1 MKKTKTHER
10 PKWLFYAIVPV
21 ITLIVYRSGG
31 YESWLTFLYLIPI
44 IWASL
49 TVSFQMGV
57 GVAVTSCAFYLFMVA
72 LDLNQVVP
80 HYPLL
85 PTDISTF
92 QERILFVGTAVLF
105 DKLLIF
111 LALSAIIG
119 KLAESIKKKNKKI
132 EEERNKIK
140 SIFENLEDAV
150 LVTDTDGKVITLNS
164 SANIV
169 FPELGKDP
177 IGVNIKGKLGDTHI
191 EERLLSLCELSHP
204 SIDICFAGP
213 NDAIFEGSLVPLSFG
228 EEVIGRIL
236 TCRDV
241 THKKQI
247 EKMKSDF
254 LAFLSH
260 QLRSP
265 LSNLKLYVE
274 ELLSMDLGGLKDEQS
289 ESLNTMQHQIARLI
303 ELVNYFL
310 DLETIKSGQ
319 LKLHLKHE
327 DPAEMIQ
334 DVLDEYKDEDANV
347 VFNRSEPE
355 LPPVVMD
362 RLKVEEV
369 FRNILKNS
377 IKYLKDGNGEIEV
390 SINKMT
396 ESDLHKRLKDKWEE
410 GAPVPMQFL
419 KILNPKKPKD
429 AKEWYDIEIKDD
441 GIGIPK
447 EEQGKIFSEMF
458 RAENAQQEEGMGM
471 GLFLSKAIIVSMGG
485 KICFESEKDKGT
497 TFHISVPVNLDL

>member
-1 MKKTKTHER
+1 M
-10 PKWLFYAIVPV
+10 
-21 ITLIVYRSGG
+21 
-31 YESWLTFLYLIPI
+31 
-44 IWASL
+44 
-49 TVSFQMGV
+49 
-57 GVAVTSCAFYLFMVA
+57 
-72 LDLNQVVP
+72 
-80 HYPLL
+80 
-85 PTDISTF
+85 
-92 QERILFVGTAVLF
+92 
-105 DKLLIF
+105 
-111 LALSAIIG
+111 
-119 KLAESIKKKNKKI
+119 
-132 EEERNKIK
+132 
-140 SIFENLEDAV
+140 
-150 LVTDTDGKVITLNS
+150 
-164 SANIV
+164 
-169 FPELGKDP
+169 
-177 IGVNIKGKLGDTHI
+177 
-191 EERLLSLCELSHP
+191 
-204 SIDICFAGP
+204 
-213 NDAIFEGSLVPLSFG
+213 
-228 EEVIGRIL
+228 
-236 TCRDV
+236 
-241 THKKQI
+241 
-247 EKMKSDF
+247 
-254 LAFLSH
+254 
-260 QLRSP
+260 
-265 LSNLKLYVE
+265 
-274 ELLSMDLGGLKDEQS
+274 
-289 ESLNTMQHQIARLI
+289 
-303 ELVNYFL
+303 